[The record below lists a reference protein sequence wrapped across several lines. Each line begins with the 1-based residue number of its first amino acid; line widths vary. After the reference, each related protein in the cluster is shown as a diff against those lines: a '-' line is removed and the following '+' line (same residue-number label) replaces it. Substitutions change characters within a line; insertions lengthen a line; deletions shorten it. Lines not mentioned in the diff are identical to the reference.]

1 MRRFSLGLALLAT
14 ATAIAP
20 TFAAQPAGQPPP
32 PDAKQLVALARELWH
47 TYNDYNGAL
56 DAFNRA
62 VDAAPEDMGIRLDR
76 GLFFENV
83 ADMVREEEKE
93 KYKDLARA
101 DYAEITES
109 EPDTTRAGIARDGL
123 TRIAGTELVQPK
135 QVACPDEAVEAH
147 DRAES
152 FYGARRMD
160 DAIVEYQRAIAA
172 CPASAWFLV
181 DYADAYYAKEDYAKA
196 KELFTKALA
205 IDPWNRSGHRFLAD
219 THANLREYDDAVHQ
233 AALAVAS
240 DPIYEAAWASLR
252 GLAGTTDRDWRRVYG
267 KKTGVTA
274 STGDGGKSV
283 VTISLPADDSAAKT
297 KEKRKGKKAKGKKGS
312 EDPTTDSD
320 GWMYYGIF
328 KASALGGIGG
338 DDAAPKLDAKTASAL
353 EIERMAVE
361 ITLKA
366 MRERGEPSAAAAPF
380 WSMMDRAERAGYL
393 DEAIFLHMLDEPLA
407 KEYPAFRDD
416 HRDRLTAYLENVV
429 VPKR

>member
-1 MRRFSLGLALLAT
+1 MRTTGVVLAVL
-14 ATAIAP
+14 IAVAAAP
-20 TFAAQPAGQPPP
+20 ALAAQPAGAPPP

-47 TYNDYNGAL
+47 IYNDYNGAL

-83 ADMVREEEKE
+83 AEVIREEEKE

-101 DYAEITES
+101 DYTEITET

-123 TRIAGTELVQPK
+123 TRIAGRQLVQPK

-152 FYGARRMD
+152 LFGASHMD
-160 DAIVEYQRAIAA
+160 DAIVEYQRATAA
-172 CPASAWFLV
+172 CPASSWFWV
-181 DYADAYYAKEDYAKA
+181 DYADAYYSKEDYAKA
-196 KELFTKALA
+196 KELFAKALEV
-205 IDPWNRSGHRFLAD
+205 DPWNRSGHRFLAD
-219 THANLREYDDAVHQ
+219 THANLRELDEAVHQ

-252 GLAGTTDRDWRRVYG
+252 GLAGATNRDWRRVYG

-283 VTISLPADDSAAKT
+283 VTISLPADDPAATT
-297 KEKRKGKKAKGKKGS
+297 KDKKKGKKAKGKKGS
-312 EDPTTDSD
+312 DDPATDSD
-320 GWMYYGIF
+320 AWTYYGIF
-328 KASALGGIGG
+328 KASALGGS
-338 DDAAPKLDAKTASAL
+338 TSAL
-353 EIERMAVE
+353 EIEHAAVAM
-361 ITLKA
+361 TLEA
-366 MRERGEPSAAAAPF
+366 VRERGEPSSASAPF

-407 KEYPAFRDD
+407 KEYPAFRDG